1 MRAKPPHAIPRHP
14 TGRVQRSH
22 RGLAGRPTAYRP
34 NLTDAQLAE
43 LRAMLEEQREFR
55 LDQLAAL
62 RRPQSRH
69 RLGAGNREISVVLT
83 VGAENALH
91 EVEAALQRM
100 ADGSY
105 GRCVH
110 CGGGIDVE
118 RLEILPQT
126 PVCMGCQDVK
136 P

>member
-1 MRAKPPHAIPRHP
+1 MY
-14 TGRVQRSH
+14 RSTLH
-22 RGLAGRPTAYRP
+22 R
-34 NLTDAQLAE
+34 AE
-43 LRAMLEEQREFR
+43 LSAAELLTFRAMLEEQRDFR

-62 RRPQSRH
+62 RRPLARQ

-83 VGAENALH
+83 IGAETALH
-91 EVEAALQRM
+91 EVEAALRRM
-100 ADGSY
+100 DDGSY
-105 GRCVH
+105 GRCVE

-126 PVCMGCQDVK
+126 PLCMGCQAAT